1 MTTPAQHRDF
11 RTTRRVVPMARLI
24 TAVSVAVAT
33 SFTLAPGDVG
43 ASDIPTSQNEVEI
56 TLPTFS
62 GGQPLFKYLIS
73 IDPTRTSMNNL
84 EAALR
89 DAGASVVNSIS
100 DFNTVVAWVSDEQV
114 SALGTH
120 AAIDTIEQDSTVSVG
135 RTPENGQDVGAS
147 PEPGPIPGR
156 YIITVDR
163 SANTTTRAAIVSALG
178 DAVIATYEHAFD
190 GYAVELSD
198 ADAKSIKSLPGV
210 LSIENDAIITLDNAG
225 DVVPTAMQSDL
236 SEGLW
241 GLDRLDQTAL
251 PLDQTYTYD
260 ADGEGVT
267 AYVIDTGV
275 SPHEEFGDRLN
286 SGRRFYNAG
295 WNWLPWITY
304 DTNTDDCNGH
314 GTHVAGTI
322 AGTTSGVAKR
332 ADIIPVRVFG
342 CTGSTSTSIIIEA
355 IDWVIAHHQN
365 SVPAV
370 ANLSLGG
377 GPSSALDA
385 AVRAMVN
392 DGIVV
397 AVAAGNSNQNACYAS
412 PAREPSAFTVAASTS
427 GDSRA
432 SFSNYGSCVDVFAPG
447 LRIESAW
454 PNDVSPY
461 TTSRTISGTSMAS
474 PHVAGAAALIWS
486 RDLAASA
493 TTVST
498 ELGNSHVIGK
508 ITGAGNGTPNRLLH
522 LGSAEIAPSA
532 PRNVV
537 ATSDNGIA
545 TVTWESPDN
554 NESAGV
560 TGYGVIAINSEGDE
574 STGCQWSGG
583 TFQCS
588 VSGLHPG
595 TWSFAVEASNSAGT
609 SPRSLLSN
617 SIEIALSNDF
627 FLGATQLAGLTGS
640 AEGNNAHATLEEN
653 EPSLG
658 RGYGG
663 ASIWFTYTPTSDG
676 SFTVNTRG
684 SSFDTVLSAYQGSAL
699 TSLTRLALNDDY
711 RFDGSYSLQSQ
722 VTFTVK
728 ANSTYHLRVHS
739 WGSGRGEIDLNWD
752 LTASCTT
759 REVPNDDFC
768 TATAITSDAEV
779 FTVDVSD
786 ATVESGE
793 PGEGTR
799 SIWYSHT
806 ASADGTITLDRTG
819 TSLPSTLEVYTGGD
833 LASLVAVAGVE
844 PITELTPQ
852 RSSFTADER
861 TTYFIRH
868 ATTSEVTGAVSTGF
882 SFTATP
888 TLTVPGFP
896 TSVRAEDQGDDVTV
910 SWVPPTND
918 GGSPIVA
925 YEVTTS
931 PDAASCTVDDSEN
944 SCVISGLQPWA
955 NYTIDVVAIN
965 AIGRSPN
972 SSITFIPQNG
982 NDSFASP
989 FALQPSESGTTVS
1002 SNRFATAEV
1011 GEPAH
1016 VFGPYHSMW
1025 FEVTALG
1032 AGRLALDTAGSNYD
1046 TTLAVYTGSDLLTLE
1061 RVAENDDAAGTLTS
1075 SITLSPSAATTYFVA
1090 VDGYNADTGS
1100 ITLNWTFTAAG
1111 PPQPPAQVKAV
1122 ATGVNS
1128 VSVWWTAPDS
1138 TMPVTSSTATAHPG
1152 GASCVT
1158 ESTQCEITG
1167 LVTGAQYSFTVAS
1180 SNALGSS
1187 EPTNPSETVIVGS
1200 SNGARTSVPSSWGQ
1214 DRIDQ
1219 SNLPLDDRFSTANRG
1234 SGATIFV
1241 VDTGISAHTEFGS
1254 RLTAGFDAVNDG
1266 LGSDDCHGHGTH
1278 VASTA
1283 AGATLGVANDALVV
1297 PVRVLDC
1304 NGSGSTSDVLA
1315 GLSWIR
1321 TIDLGT
1327 RRGVVNLS
1335 LGGGPSTMLDN
1346 AVAQL
1351 VAEGYVVT
1359 VAAGN
1364 ESQNACD
1371 VSPAREPSALT
1382 IGATTRVDTRA
1393 WYSNFGSCLDLFAP
1407 GDSIVGAGISSSTSQ
1422 QTMSGTS
1429 MASPHAAGAA
1439 AIAFTAQPSSSPSD
1453 IAALLINDATQD
1465 VLSSVGTNS
1474 PNRMLMVAGGSLPP
1488 SDIPSVPQNV
1498 VADPSDAAVTISWTP
1513 GDAGAV
1519 PVASF
1524 TVTGTPDGLCTTS
1537 FIAADAQHT
1546 CEISGLTNGVEY
1558 AFSVVTINASGVA
1571 SSASTTVIA
1580 TPSESFSSEIP
1591 ADVPSEEPAP
1601 TIPEND
1607 PPSTPPEDA
1616 PATITQ
1622 VTPTRVADTRQA
1634 SPTSRSAMRVSGE
1647 RILEV
1652 DVTEA
1657 VGLAAETI
1665 EAVALNLTLTETS
1678 APPTGGFATVFP
1690 CGSTVPD
1697 ASSLNFVN
1705 GETIAAGVLTA
1716 VSTAGEICVY
1726 VYGEAHV
1733 IVDAT
1738 GVIAKDRGYASF
1750 TPVRRVDTRNGL
1762 GDVIDEPVAYRWIE
1776 IPVRDLAGIDHSDIS
1791 AVSATLTV
1799 TSTVAPPVGGF
1810 ATAYACDGTPPDAST
1825 LNFRSNQTIAN
1836 SFISPISQEGTICV
1850 YVYGEA
1856 DVLVDING
1864 LFTNKSEFAAVQPT
1878 RVADTRT
1885 TDSIGTLTSTSS
1897 ELVVPISINN
1907 EILMTQDSVVTLN
1920 VTAVDTVAPETGGFV
1935 TVYPCGTRP
1944 NTSTLNF
1951 TTGQTVANSMIAP
1964 VSTQGTICVYVYGKA
1979 DILIDINGI
1988 SQQA

>member
-11 RTTRRVVPMARLI
+11 RMTRRVVPMARLI
-24 TAVSVAVAT
+24 TAVSVAVAA

-73 IDPTRTSMNNL
+73 IDPTRTSINNL

-156 YIITVDR
+156 YIITVDQ

-286 SGRRFYNAG
+286 SGRRYYNAG

-560 TGYGVIAINSEGDE
+560 TGYRVIAINSEGDE

-888 TLTVPGFP
+888 TLTAPGSP
-896 TSVRAEDQGDDVTV
+896 TSVRAEDQGNDVTV

-918 GGSPIVA
+918 GGSPIIA

-931 PDAASCTVDDSEN
+931 PDAASCTVDDRQN
-944 SCVISGLQPWA
+944 SCVLGGLQPWT
-955 NYTIDVVAIN
+955 NYTIEVVAIN

-972 SSITFIPQNG
+972 SSITFVPQNG
-982 NDSFASP
+982 NDSFAAP
-989 FALQPSESGTTVS
+989 FALQPGESGTTVS

-1025 FEVTALG
+1025 FEVTAPG

-1187 EPTNPSETVIVGS
+1187 EPTSPSETVIVGS

-1488 SDIPSVPQNV
+1488 SDIPSVPQNI

-1519 PVASF
+1519 PIASF
-1524 TVTGTPDGLCTTS
+1524 TVTGTPDGLCATS

-1571 SSASTTVIA
+1571 SSASTTVTA
-1580 TPSESFSSEIP
+1580 TPSESFSSETP

-1601 TIPEND
+1601 TIPEDD
-1607 PPSTPPEDA
+1607 PPSTPPEEA

-1762 GDVIDEPVAYRWIE
+1762 GGVIDEPVAYRSIE
-1776 IPVRDLAGIDHSDIS
+1776 IPVRDMAGIDHSDIS

-1836 SFISPISQEGTICV
+1836 SFISPISQEGAICV

-1885 TDSIGTLTSTSS
+1885 TDSIGTLTGTSS

-1944 NTSTLNF
+1944 DTSTLNF

-1964 VSTQGTICVYVYGKA
+1964 VSTQGTICVYVYGKT